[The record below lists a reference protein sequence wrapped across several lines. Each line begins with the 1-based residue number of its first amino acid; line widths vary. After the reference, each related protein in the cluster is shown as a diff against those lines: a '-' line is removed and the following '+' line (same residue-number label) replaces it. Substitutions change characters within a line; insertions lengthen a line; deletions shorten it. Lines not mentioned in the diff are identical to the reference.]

1 MRGDELGTHKAL
13 RVDNG
18 WANRHSHVT
27 GVEAAHMNR
36 STCLAVVGALLPS
49 LGGTRLSVCVS
60 SYGGRAVCGWC
71 PLKAETGVR
80 FPLGAPA
87 ISSAYP
93 LSRAAR
99 PALLQ
104 LFSNG
109 QFAKKVENN
118 IV

>member
-1 MRGDELGTHKAL
+1 M
-13 RVDNG
+13 
-18 WANRHSHVT
+18 T

-36 STCLAVVGALLPS
+36 STCLAVVGALLSS

-71 PLKAETGVR
+71 PLKAETGVQ
-80 FPLGAPA
+80 FPLGAPV
-87 ISSAYP
+87 ISSTYL

-104 LFSNG
+104 LFSNTQWRLSLLRLRSPVG
-109 QFAKKVENN
+109 DLHASCRDEALESALV
-118 IV
+118 